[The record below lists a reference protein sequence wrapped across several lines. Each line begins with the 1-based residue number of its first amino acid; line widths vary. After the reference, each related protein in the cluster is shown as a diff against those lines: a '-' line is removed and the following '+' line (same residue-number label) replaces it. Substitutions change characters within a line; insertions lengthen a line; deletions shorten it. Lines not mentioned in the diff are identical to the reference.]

1 MAWLSLSNQPCQRC
15 VASGRK
21 QKEREAW
28 ADLQTD
34 DEDRGSV
41 DRVAIGMENGEWEVA
56 ILGIEMV
63 RSFVFPKRLPLMSH
77 I

>member
-1 MAWLSLSNQPCQRC
+1 M
-15 VASGRK
+15 ASGRK